1 MQLPDDLWR
10 VIATFS
16 EDELLGM
23 VRLRLVTKQFAR
35 LMRHPSVVSHLH
47 FNFTFLRKVPL
58 VVVDE
63 THSVPHD
70 CLGSLTA
77 GVRSASVHNANSVQS
92 FAWLNNLKRLHLYHS
107 SLDRLPFSLETLSL
121 NWCHINHDVKFPDA
135 LCKKFHI
142 NYCSSFDMNRVS
154 HMTWLQSLKLKDAG
168 TISSLHFAQP
178 LTSLHELCVSQCRS
192 LVDVSA
198 FLSLRGLK
206 KLTLEDC
213 PQLMDIESLASL
225 TNLDE
230 LKLLECHEAKDVQR
244 IVDRLPK
251 LQRLSILHHRLEML
265 TLAQLPNL
273 TFLCLYDCIRLVD
286 LRELPLGIIDLNLEN
301 CYRLADFSEL
311 AKLVHL
317 QELNMWH
324 TMISALPNLPSL
336 RTLNVN
342 NCDDLTDDGLL
353 SVRPCPNLHSVLMHN
368 CELLSDH
375 IGDLLIAAPGR
386 GSR

>member
-23 VRLRLVTKQFAR
+23 VRLRLVNKQFAR

-154 HMTWLQSLKLKDAG
+154 HMTWLESLKLKDAG

-178 LTSLHELCVSQCRS
+178 LTSLHELCVSQCHS
-192 LVDVSA
+192 LVDVSTLTCLA
-198 FLSLRGLK
+198 GLK

-213 PQLMDIESLASL
+213 PQLMDIESLVSL
-225 TNLDE
+225 TNLTE
-230 LKLLECHEAKDVQR
+230 LKLLECHRVKDVQR

-251 LQRLSILHHRLEML
+251 LQRLSILHHRLEKL
-265 TLAQLPNL
+265 TIAQLLNL

-286 LRELPLGIIDLNLEN
+286 LRELPLGIIDLNLEH

-311 AKLVHL
+311 ARLVHL
-317 QELNMWH
+317 QDLNAES
-324 TMISALPNLPSL
+324 TSISFLPKLPSL
-336 RTLNVN
+336 QILNVS

-353 SVRPCPNLHSVLMHN
+353 GVLPCPDLRSVLMHN
-368 CELLSDH
+368 CEMLSDR
-375 IGDLLIAAPGR
+375 IRDLFASKIQL
-386 GSR
+386 